1 MNLEASASPSLSQQS
16 RVYDKNIANF
26 ELLIGHL
33 STLSVSPAVYG
44 EGLGIPHSRFH
55 EAWGS
60 SARHELGRPAALHAF
75 DDL

>member
-1 MNLEASASPSLSQQS
+1 M
-16 RVYDKNIANF
+16 ANF